1 MDEEEMDEEE
11 MDEEEKLEKEEKY
24 GEKTDENCVSFS
36 LEDLLYDNATGQLFI
51 HLESGVAEVN
61 DPNTRNQLLAKMSS
75 AQDNDLLA
83 GMDSE
88 SGAKAA
94 PVLSQVQEGGQDPP
108 WVNFR
113 HRERRLTLNHMES
126 NKVKSLGRPTSWTKD
141 LLMSTMEAAFNK
153 PRFGILWSEFGLEEK
168 VACFDSV
175 DWAASYPLD
184 LPPRHLMFERG
195 KDEWSNWA

>member
-1 MDEEEMDEEE
+1 M
-11 MDEEEKLEKEEKY
+11 
-24 GEKTDENCVSFS
+24 
-36 LEDLLYDNATGQLFI
+36 
-51 HLESGVAEVN
+51 
-61 DPNTRNQLLAKMSS
+61 
-75 AQDNDLLA
+75 
-83 GMDSE
+83 
-88 SGAKAA
+88 
-94 PVLSQVQEGGQDPP
+94 
-108 WVNFR
+108 
-113 HRERRLTLNHMES
+113 TLNHMES

-153 PRFGILWSEFGLEEK
+153 PRFGILWSEFGLGEK